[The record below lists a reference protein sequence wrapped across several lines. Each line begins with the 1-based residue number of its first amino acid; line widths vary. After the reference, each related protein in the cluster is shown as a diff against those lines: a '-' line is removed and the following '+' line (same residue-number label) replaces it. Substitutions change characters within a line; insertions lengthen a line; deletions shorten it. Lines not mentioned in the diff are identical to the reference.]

1 MARKTK
7 YELKKPRNDPSMKVK
22 ETNLPAK
29 KYKHSNPTELTLCF
43 EVDGSSQNYAYID
56 LAQALTIVNR
66 KLYRQHAY
74 YYVQKV
80 SLYDNATNF
89 VDVMT
94 APDTYVTRNAV
105 VRGKAIWDDMN
116 ERVAGKTG
124 GFIPK
129 FHDYKVRLDGGHV
142 IAGNLMPAGY
152 TVYSSTGVEL
162 PSGEWNYSHYV
173 SADSDQDGSGSP
185 EEFTAHIMG
194 DDQTNTT
201 PMSMGLIK
209 SYGLT
214 RRAPYDENPV
224 VPVGVTT
231 DDFLNLID
239 YSDEEQV
246 NSIIDHLDRHND
258 DTPYSETEYIGT
270 GDVNV
275 PGVARFS
282 DQLQHR
288 GRLVTVSGI
297 SRVSTIGGFCAPFGL
312 IGLDLNDLD
321 GAARIVIT
329 LAPGTYHG
337 VLAERV

>member
-29 KYKHSNPTELTLCF
+29 KYKHSNPTTLKLCF
-43 EVDGSSQNYAYID
+43 ELDGSVNNFGYID
-56 LAQALTIVNR
+56 LAQCLSIVNR

-74 YYVQKV
+74 YYVQSV
-80 SLYDNATNF
+80 SLYDNANNF

-105 VRGKAIWDDMN
+105 VRGKSIWDDMN

-129 FHDYKVRLDGGHV
+129 FHDYKVRLDGNQGA
-142 IAGNLMPAGY
+142 IGNLIPAGY
-152 TVYSSTGVEL
+152 SIAGTGTSYPV
-162 PSGEWNYSHYV
+162 GEWKYSHYV
-173 SADSDQDGSGSP
+173 SADSDRDSTADP
-185 EEFTAHIMG
+185 DEFVAHIMG
-194 DDQTNTT
+194 DDQTGTS
-201 PMSMGLIK
+201 PKSFGLIK

-214 RRAPYDENPV
+214 RRSPYPENPV
-224 VPVGVTT
+224 VPVGIET
-231 DDFLNLID
+231 DDFLNIID

-246 NSIIDHLDRHND
+246 NSIIDHLDIHND
-258 DTPYSETEYIGT
+258 DTPYSDTEYIGT
-270 GDVNV
+270 DSITVLGNEV
-275 PGVARFS
+275 S
-282 DQLQHR
+282 TQLQHQ
-288 GRLVTVSGI
+288 GRLATVQNVN
-297 SRVSTIGGFCAPFGL
+297 RVSTIGGFCVPFGL
-312 IGLDLNDLD
+312 IGLDLNNL
-321 GAARIVIT
+321 GGPARLVIT